1 MFSNVTNQ
9 MSSWLGGLSK
19 KPDNQDNAAN
29 EQQSEH
35 SDKEKETHES
45 KTDTPTSQKSVKG
58 SLDEQDDGSS
68 TTEGAD
74 SNISSP
80 GGSPTH
86 DGAAIGA
93 GMPDMAGVSEKLN
106 QGAKNFGSFLSSAF
120 NKAGKTV
127 SEAGSKI
134 KKSVAETSMLTE
146 FNKENEAFIN
156 SKKSPSEAVA
166 PWVGYAD
173 EETLKEQI
181 LALSTDNR
189 NFVRSPPS
197 GVQFTFDMDTYMPLA
212 AAVLLEDPE
221 LEKRRYELV
230 PKAINEETFWRNYF
244 YRVSL
249 IRQSSELSSLAQEGH
264 DSKDSS
270 RTSSVEVAD
279 PAKESREEDEAAE
292 RPDSPHE
299 FVSDSI
305 QPSSQDLEEVR
316 AGIRQLGMNKK
327 DEDWEREL
335 NAELGDY
342 ELVQEDSNGDW
353 EKDIE
358 QMLEEEP
365 ETDLK

>member
-19 KPDNQDNAAN
+19 KTPDSAENPVA
-29 EQQSEH
+29 EQHSEH
-35 SDKEKETHES
+35 SDKEKETQES

-58 SLDEQDDGSS
+58 SLDEQDDRSS

-80 GGSPTH
+80 AGSPSH
-86 DGAAIGA
+86 DKDKSPMGA
-93 GMPDMAGVSEKLN
+93 MPDIGGMSEKLN
-106 QGAKNFGSFLSSAF
+106 QGAKTFGSFISSAF

-134 KKSVAETSMLTE
+134 KKSVAENSMLTE
-146 FNKENEAFIN
+146 FNRENEAFVN
-156 SKKSPSEAVA
+156 SKKASGDAVA

-197 GVQFTFDMDTYMPLA
+197 GVQFQFDMDTFMPVA
-212 AAVLLEDPE
+212 TAVLKEDPE

-249 IRQSSELSSLAQEGH
+249 IRQSSELSSLAQEGQ

-279 PAKESREEDEAAE
+279 AAKDAREEEEAAE

-327 DEDWEREL
+327 APAGL
-335 NAELGDY
+335 
-342 ELVQEDSNGDW
+342 
-353 EKDIE
+353 
-358 QMLEEEP
+358 
-365 ETDLK
+365 

>member
-9 MSSWLGGLSK
+9 MSSWLGGLSVAK
-19 KPDNQDNAAN
+19 KTSDDPEQVAN
-29 EQQSEH
+29 EQHSELEH
-35 SDKEKETHES
+35 SDKEKETQES

-80 GGSPTH
+80 GGSPSHEPT
-86 DGAAIGA
+86 GA
-93 GMPDMAGVSEKLN
+93 MPDMSGVSEKLN
-106 QGAKNFGSFLSSAF
+106 QGAKTFGSFLSSAF

-134 KKSVAETSMLTE
+134 KKSVAENSMLTE
-146 FNKENEAFIN
+146 FSKENEAFIN
-156 SKKSPSEAVA
+156 SKKSPGDAAA
-166 PWVGYAD
+166 PWVGSAD
-173 EETLKEQI
+173 EEVLKEQV
-181 LALSTDNR
+181 LALSTDKR
-189 NFVRSPPS
+189 NFVRSPPA
-197 GVQFTFDMDTYMPLA
+197 GVQFQFELEAFMPQA
-212 AAVLLEDPE
+212 TALLKEDPE

-230 PKAINEETFWRNYF
+230 PKAITEETFWRNYF

-249 IRQSSELSSLAQEGH
+249 IRQSCELSSLAQEGQTGGP

-270 RTSSVEVAD
+270 RTSSVEAAD
-279 PAKESREEDEAAE
+279 QAKELREEEETAE

-327 DEDWEREL
+327 VPAAR
-335 NAELGDY
+335 
-342 ELVQEDSNGDW
+342 
-353 EKDIE
+353 
-358 QMLEEEP
+358 
-365 ETDLK
+365 